1 MFVLGVDIGY
11 SNLKLAFG
19 ETSAKSPKIRVFPA
33 GAAPADNVSQLV
45 VGGVERAGGFE
56 VQIGG
61 EPYVAAIEQ
70 SSIEGWERVLSSDY
84 PFSDDYLALYYA
96 ALLATERNE
105 IDMVVTGLP
114 VDQAMD
120 DDTRARLQERLTG
133 THSVAPGVEVEVKKV
148 KVIPQPLG
156 AYIDFIQSVDNPE
169 IVKRSRVLVIDP
181 GFFSVDYC
189 AIDKGAFDRSTAG
202 SSQEAMSAMLEE
214 AEKQMMRDFGRPIDL
229 ASLEE
234 AMRGD
239 GKVAVFGDLKDIR
252 SYIAWVKS
260 SVAESVMRDIRQRQR
275 RSKVQGA
282 DFILLPG
289 GGGEYYED
297 AARTIMEGSK
307 VVTPKDPVVAN
318 VRGFYEYARG

>member
-1 MFVLGVDIGY
+1 MFVLGVDVGY

-19 ETSAKSPKIRVFPA
+19 ETSGKTPKVRVFPA
-33 GAAPADNVSQLV
+33 GAAPVDNVSQMV
-45 VGGVERAGGFE
+45 VGGAERPGGFE
-56 VQIGG
+56 VQVSGDSYI
-61 EPYVAAIEQ
+61 AAIEQ

-96 ALLATERNE
+96 ALLATGRTE

-120 DDTRARLQERLTG
+120 DDTRASLQDRLSG
-133 THSVAPGVEVEVKKV
+133 THAVAPGVEIKVKKV

-156 AYIDFIQSVDNPE
+156 AYIDFIQTVEDPE

-189 AIDKGAFDRSTAG
+189 AIDKGAFDRGTAG
-202 SSQEAMSAMLEE
+202 SSQEAMSVMLEE
-214 AEKQMMRDFGRPIDL
+214 AEKQIVEDFGRPIDL
-229 ASLEE
+229 ATLEG

-252 SYIAWVKS
+252 SYVAWVKS
-260 SVAESVMRDIRQRQR
+260 SVAESVMRDIRQSQR

-289 GGGEYYED
+289 GGGEYYEN

-307 VVTPKDPVVAN
+307 VVTPRDPVVAN
-318 VRGFYEYARG
+318 VRGFFAYARG